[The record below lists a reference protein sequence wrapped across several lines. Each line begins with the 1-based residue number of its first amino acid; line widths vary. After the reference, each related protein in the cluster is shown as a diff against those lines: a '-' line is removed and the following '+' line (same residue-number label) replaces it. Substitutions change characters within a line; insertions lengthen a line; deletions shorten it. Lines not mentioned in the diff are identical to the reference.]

1 MATELISLKLEKNFL
16 RKIDSIVKKRNYQ
29 SRTEFIRAALRE
41 KIEKD
46 NLKDTLLKLAS
57 LKGSSKKDISDEQIE
72 LVRQKVFEEISKNIE

>member
-72 LVRQKVFEEISKNIE
+72 LVRQKVFEEISKTF